1 MYSQK
6 TKSSLISCLCSRAYG
21 ESIGDIPASY
31 VSLPEGTPHVW
42 QIFTSFFPINVGKH
56 ASMRHLE
63 FRDWQ
68 TQNFKTFKLTCFS
81 ITNDLVFD
89 PEILLKR

>member
-1 MYSQK
+1 MYGSYRNMGIFQPAM
-6 TKSSLISCLCSRAYG
+6 LVYQRVFPMYG
-21 ESIGDIPASY
+21 IY
-31 VSLPEGTPHVW
+31 LPH
-42 QIFTSFFPINVGKH
+42 FSFLWVVFVEIKVGKH

-68 TQNFKTFKLTCFS
+68 TKNFKTFKLTCFS

-89 PEILLKR
+89 PEILPKR